1 MLGLHP
7 TYELQLKD
15 KIEAVTLN
23 LQKQSRRETF
33 LYVSTGIQ

>member
-1 MLGLHP
+1 MLGLYP

-15 KIEAVTLN
+15 KIKTVTLN

-33 LYVSTGIQ
+33 VHASTGIQ